1 MRVSTSM
8 ENDWDLMV
16 IDGDSFGFNGTLMGC
31 SWDFLVINRDLIDLT
46 SKPLGYKWELPCGN
60 D

>member
-1 MRVSTSM
+1 M

>member
-1 MRVSTSM
+1 MWIQ
-8 ENDWDLMV
+8 WD
-16 IDGDSFGFNGTLMGC
+16 FKLMGC